1 MAPGGEM
8 FRYPQ
13 HFGEN
18 VLRHGS
24 HEWLPYSKNEVRLKS
39 SNKNLPVS
47 GPALRR
53 GERGSFVKVREFLA
67 QRYPAA
73 HSFVFLG
80 EAGCGKS
87 ELAINLALAL
97 VKERQ
102 RDVHFFDL
110 DMTKPLFRSRDQAGF
125 LEEAGVFVH
134 YEEQFMDA
142 PTAAGGVSRLLR
154 QEDVY
159 TVLDV
164 GGDYIGASA
173 IGGYAPLLNQPG
185 CAVFYVINPYRPW
198 SMDIEHIDRVLG
210 QTLGVSHVRLN
221 RLHLVGNPNLGMD
234 TAARDVRAGARRLE
248 EMVGPY
254 MPIDFY
260 TAKEELAP
268 ELEGGL
274 PGPVLPLR
282 LYLGYEW
289 NT

>member
-1 MAPGGEM
+1 M
-8 FRYPQ
+8 
-13 HFGEN
+13 
-18 VLRHGS
+18 
-24 HEWLPYSKNEVRLKS
+24 
-39 SNKNLPVS
+39 
-47 GPALRR
+47 
-53 GERGSFVKVREFLA
+53 KVREFLA

-268 ELEGGL
+268 ELEGRL
-274 PGPVLPLR
+274 PRPVLPLR